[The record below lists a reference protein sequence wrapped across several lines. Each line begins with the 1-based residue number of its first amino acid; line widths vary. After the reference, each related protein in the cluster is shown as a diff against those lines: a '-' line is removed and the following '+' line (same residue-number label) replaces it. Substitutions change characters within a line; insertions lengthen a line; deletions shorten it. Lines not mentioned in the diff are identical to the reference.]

1 MLDAL
6 LLVSTAAFIVT
17 GGIVGIRL
25 LRLAAR
31 TRELSDFLVGFAL
44 FDLAAVAYP
53 LILLGTQPD
62 LSLGG
67 AKLIS
72 TLSMVLMA
80 LGWATVFLFTQ
91 RVFRPGEKWAMALA
105 AAGMAMVLYG
115 LVGGLS
121 HVQHAVDR
129 AALRSPVSSVMWMQY
144 ASVMVYA
151 WSAAEGF
158 RCWVQ
163 ARRRL
168 RLGLADPMVVNRF
181 LLWGCVGIASL
192 ISIVPSLVITLAGG
206 DAFASVPARLCT
218 AFSGVFS
225 SLSLQLA
232 FLPPA
237 AYRRWVTG
245 SAAGASA

>member
-6 LLVSTAAFIVT
+6 LLVSTAAFILV

-44 FDLAAVAYP
+44 FDLAGVAYP
-53 LILLGTQPD
+53 LILVGTQPD

-67 AKLIS
+67 AKLFS
-72 TLSMVLMA
+72 TLSMLTMA
-80 LGWATVFLFTQ
+80 AGWAAVFVFTQ

-105 AAGMAMVLYG
+105 AAGVAMVLYG
-115 LVGGLS
+115 LVGGIV
-121 HVQHAVDR
+121 HVQEAADR
-129 AALRSPVSSVMWMQY
+129 VTLRSPLSRVLWMQY

-151 WSAAEGF
+151 WSAVEGF
-158 RCWVQ
+158 RCWAQ
-163 ARRRL
+163 AKKRL
-168 RLGLADPMVVNRF
+168 RLGLADAMVVNRF

-192 ISIVPSLVITLAGG
+192 LSIVPSLVITLAGG

-218 AFSGVFS
+218 ALSGLFS
-225 SLSLQLA
+225 SLALQLA

-237 AYRRWVTG
+237 AYRRWVT
-245 SAAGASA
+245 ASA